1 MSTLVYVVCA
11 EALTRY
17 KYVARI
23 IRGSV
28 YQCDAFNVRVK
39 VPAGLRVIHQIAF
52 KWPGWFRAVA
62 PETVGLFS
70 NEYDAILVVYHA
82 TFNLAA
88 GASAEGTNKFGGKS
102 TSGGRGQEELEVEGS
117 FGVYKEILETG
128 NRRAVD
134 ARAIDCEVVDGSLL
148 DTPGDGYES
157 TGGCNLKE
165 ARVLF

>member
-17 KYVARI
+17 EYVTRI

-28 YQCDAFNVRVK
+28 DQRDAFDVGVK
-39 VPAGLRVIHQIAF
+39 VPTGLSVIHQIAF
-52 KWPGWFRAVA
+52 KWLGWFRVVA
-62 PETVGLFS
+62 PEAIGLFS
-70 NEYDAILVVYHA
+70 NEYDAIIVVHYA

-88 GASAEGTNKFGGKS
+88 GASAEGTNKCGSKS
-102 TSGGRGQEELEVEGS
+102 TSGGGGQEELEVEGG

-128 NRRAVD
+128 DRRAVD
-134 ARAIDCEVVDGSLL
+134 ARAIDYEVVDSSLL

-165 ARVLF
+165 AGVLF